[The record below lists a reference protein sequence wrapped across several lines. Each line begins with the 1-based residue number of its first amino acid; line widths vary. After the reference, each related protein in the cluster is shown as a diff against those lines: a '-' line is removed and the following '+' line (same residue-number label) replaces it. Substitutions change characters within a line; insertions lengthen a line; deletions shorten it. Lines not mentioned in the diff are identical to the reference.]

1 MVCPNENELL
11 REEAIKD
18 DFRIGYLSSYGD
30 QIAQKISEGV
40 PVKSYLMWA
49 WTDNFECT
57 YLHASST
64 MIFGTNG

>member
-1 MVCPNENELL
+1 MCPNENELP

-57 YLHASST
+57 YIHSSST
-64 MIFGTNG
+64 MAFGTNG